1 MSSKLPYDGRDERG
15 RTTVLPPVLRSHMF
29 RKGEVHNPAGRGGE
43 YQRCLKLCR
52 ESSYE
57 AAKEIIR
64 LSRESEDERVRYTAA
79 NWVYEHAW
87 GKPKDYDPTKDKPQ
101 SGFNPADYTPEEL
114 NQIEAALRLIMSRRD
129 QKQAEAGI
137 MPPES
142 R

>member
-1 MSSKLPYDGRDERG
+1 M
-15 RTTVLPPVLRSHMF
+15 TALPPVLRSHMF

-52 ESSYE
+52 ESSYD

-64 LSRESEDERVRYTAA
+64 LSRESDDDRVRYMAA

-87 GKPKDYDPTKDKPQ
+87 GKPTPYDPSKDKQPLN
-101 SGFNPADYTPEEL
+101 FDIRDYTPEQL
-114 NQIEAALRLIMSRRD
+114 SVIEAALAIIKAVRD

-137 MPPES
+137 MPPEG